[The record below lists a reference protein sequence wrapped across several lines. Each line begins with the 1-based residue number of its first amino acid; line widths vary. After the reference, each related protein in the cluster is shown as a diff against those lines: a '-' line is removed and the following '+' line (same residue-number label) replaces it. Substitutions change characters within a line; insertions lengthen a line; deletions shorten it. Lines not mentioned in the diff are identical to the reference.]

1 MIIVFFVF
9 ENEMENILTYKNGK
23 DILPSKLLKQIQQ
36 YITGENIY
44 IPANQQE
51 RVGWGEKNGTK
62 EYLIDRN
69 NEIYQLY
76 ILGQSMDQIAQLF
89 HLSKDSI
96 KKIIYHRRKG

>member
-23 DILPSKLLKQIQQ
+23 DVLPSNLLKQIQQ

-44 IPANQQE
+44 IPTNQQE
-51 RVGWGEKNGTK
+51 RIGWGEKNGTK
-62 EYLIDRN
+62 EYLINRN
-69 NEIYQLY
+69 KQIYKQYLY
-76 ILGQSMDQIAQLF
+76 GQSMGQLAQLF

-96 KKIIYHRRKG
+96 KKIIYQMRKN

>member
-1 MIIVFFVF
+1 M
-9 ENEMENILTYKNGK
+9 TYKNGK

-62 EYLIDRN
+62 EYLINRN
-69 NEIYQLY
+69 NKIYKQYLH
-76 ILGQSMDQIAQLF
+76 GQSMEQIAQLF

-96 KKIIYHRRKG
+96 KKIIYQMRKV